1 MKHLFIIIISS
12 FLYLTN
18 TFTIHINNHYSTI
31 ASNIFDINNRL
42 KYDRESFKSI
52 NYYNQ
57 NKSLSFN
64 LNHKNNLKI
73 LFKDKYN
80 YLVSFDIYKYKY
92 LIILKSKPI
101 YYNYTEIDVDI
112 RQDRNKIFNHNF
124 LNFNHYKRIN
134 NIIYNYIYNNIII
147 KNKSNDDLAIDL
159 FKYFNNY

>member
-12 FLYLTN
+12 LLYLTN
-18 TFTIHINNHYSTI
+18 TFTIHINSHYSTI

-42 KYDRESFKSI
+42 KYDRESFKNI
-52 NYYNQ
+52 NYYNN

-64 LNHKNNLKI
+64 LDHKNNLKF
-73 LFKDKYN
+73 LLKDKYN

-92 LIILKSKPI
+92 LIILKSNPI
-101 YYNYTEIDVDI
+101 YHNYTSIDIDI
-112 RQDRNKIFNHNF
+112 RQDRKKISNYNS

-134 NIIYNYIYNNIII
+134 NIIYKYIYNNIII
-147 KNKSNDDLAIDL
+147 KNKDDDELSIDL